1 MCKVYKAINRETK
14 ENIAIR
20 VMKVGNDTQIYKI
33 KLEIAL
39 MLIST
44 HENIVKYHESFIFK
58 DCLFM
63 VIEYMDGGCLTEL
76 IY

>member
-1 MCKVYKAINRETK
+1 MCKVYKAINRENK

-44 HENIVKYHESFIFK
+44 H
-58 DCLFM
+58 
-63 VIEYMDGGCLTEL
+63 
-76 IY
+76 